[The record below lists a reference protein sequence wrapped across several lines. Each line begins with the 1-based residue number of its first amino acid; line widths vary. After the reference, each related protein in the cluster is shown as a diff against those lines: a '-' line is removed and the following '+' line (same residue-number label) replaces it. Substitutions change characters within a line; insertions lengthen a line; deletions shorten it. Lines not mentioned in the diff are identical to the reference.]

1 MSFILC
7 SCRLPVRWPILS
19 LPRNIVPLELQS
31 GNILPIF
38 ILTVIIPIIFYLI
51 LLNLGVVSSIFMPSY
66 RERTYPVIIHI
77 ALLLMIVLK
86 VIPNNYIAELYYFFI
101 GLIISALATLLLLFL
116 KLKVSM
122 HLMGMGSL
130 FMFLVCLSIHFEKN
144 IIIGLS
150 LFTLATGL
158 VATSRL
164 YLKAHSKPESLNRI
178 FYRADLAIIDRSI
191 LVIKCKISVLPEGA

>member
-1 MSFILC
+1 MQ
-7 SCRLPVRWPILS
+7 RLLKLISYIFHPLFVPIAGTLAYFVITPKYS
-19 LPRNIVPLELQS
+19 PLELQS

-66 RERTYPVIIHI
+66 RERTYPMIIHI

-86 VIPNNYIAELYYFFI
+86 VIPNNYIAELYYFFV
-101 GLIISALATLLLLFL
+101 GLIISALATLVLLFL

-164 YLKAHSKPESLNRI
+164 YLKAHSKPEVLI
-178 FYRADLAIIDRSI
+178 GFFIGL
-191 LVIKCKISVLPEGA
+191 ISQLLTVRFWL